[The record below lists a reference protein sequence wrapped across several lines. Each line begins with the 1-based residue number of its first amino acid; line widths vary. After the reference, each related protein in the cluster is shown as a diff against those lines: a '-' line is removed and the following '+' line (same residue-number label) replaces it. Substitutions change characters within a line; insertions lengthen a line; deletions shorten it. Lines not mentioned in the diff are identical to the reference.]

1 MSATDQFTESPTLTA
16 IAIAYKNPD
25 VSLIADEVLPRVPTP
40 RSFKYHKYDE
50 AGDFT
55 VPDTRVGRRSSPN
68 QVEIEGTETDA
79 SVEAYGIDIP
89 LDNVTIEEAKK
100 QKWNPEGKA
109 TERATNIVN
118 LDREIRVAKLVS
130 DPTNYHADHVE
141 ALSGSDLFSDP
152 GSDPISILEDMMST
166 CWVKPNQLGFGFKVW
181 RDLRKHP
188 KVVKAIHGNSGDQ
201 GRATK
206 AQVAELLEIKR
217 ILVGESR
224 VNLKRP
230 GEDPVLA
237 RVWDNIV
244 CGQYIDRTA
253 DTSGG
258 MTFGFTA
265 VHGKKVAGTLPANM
279 GIHGGKLI
287 RSAEEVRE
295 VVIAS
300 RAGFLIQNATAP
312 DA

>member
-16 IAIAYKNPD
+16 IAIGYKNPD
-25 VSLIADEVLPRVPTP
+25 VSLIANDVLPRVPTP

-55 VPDTRVGRRSSPN
+55 VPDTRVGRRSAPN
-68 QVEIEGTETDA
+68 QVEIEGTEKDA

-100 QKWNPEGKA
+100 NKWNPEGKA

-118 LDREIRVAKLVS
+118 LDREIRVAAILS
-130 DPTNYHADHVE
+130 DPANYHADNVE

-152 GSDPISILEDMMST
+152 ASDPISIIEDMMAT
-166 CWVKPNQLGFGFKVW
+166 CWVKPTQLTFGFKVW

-188 KVVKAIHGNSGDQ
+188 KVVKAVHGNSGDQ
-201 GRATK
+201 GRATRE
-206 AQVAELLEIKR
+206 QVAELLEVKR

-237 RVWDNIV
+237 RVWDNV
-244 CGQYIDRTA
+244 VTGQYIDRTA

-265 VHGKKVAGTLPANM
+265 VHGTKVAGSLPANM
-279 GIHGGKLI
+279 GIRGGKFI

-295 VVIAS
+295 LIVAP
-300 RAGFLIQNATAP
+300 RAGFLIRNATA
-312 DA
+312 A